1 MKLLLDTHI
10 ALWWITGSEKLS
22 RKGLTFLEEWENELL
37 VSIASIWEVAIKHRL
52 HPDRVSMS
60 EVEYAKYCGATGF
73 NVLPIKIRHIF
84 ALRTLTRPETAPKHQ
99 DPFDRIMIAQVKTER
114 MFFLTHD
121 ELLPYYAENCVV
133 YV

>member
-1 MKLLLDTHI
+1 MKLLVDTHI
-10 ALWWITGSEKLS
+10 ALWWITGSDKLS
-22 RKGLTFLEEWENELL
+22 RKGLTFLDERENELL

-60 EVEYAKYCGATGF
+60 EVEYAKYCGAAGF

-99 DPFDRIMIAQVKTER
+99 DPFDRIMIAQAKTEQ

-121 ELLPYYAENCVV
+121 ALLPYYNEPYILFV
-133 YV
+133 

>member
-1 MKLLLDTHI
+1 MKLLVDTHI
-10 ALWWITGSEKLS
+10 ALWWITGSDKLS
-22 RKGLTFLEEWENELL
+22 RKGLTFLDERENELL

-73 NVLPIKIRHIF
+73 NVLPIKVRHIF
-84 ALRTLTRPETAPKHQ
+84 ALRALTRSEPAPKHQ
-99 DPFDRIMIAQVKTER
+99 DPFDRIMIAQAKMER

-121 ELLPYYAENCVV
+121 ALLPYYNEPCILFV
-133 YV
+133 